1 VSVEREDCS
10 MKRPLRV
17 LYTGKASCEAEAVT
31 CSTCYAEIAERVGML
46 RTGVAQ
52 ALRRLGVRAESDL

>member
-1 VSVEREDCS
+1 

-31 CSTCYAEIAERVGML
+31 CSTCYAEIAQPCRDSAVFSGVGMIP
-46 RTGVAQ
+46 TE
-52 ALRRLGVRAESDL
+52 AEEAA